1 MFTLTKKFRAVVVW
15 LVMAC
20 GGLKGYGSAR
30 LRCLTN
36 KNTIINNYRRYN
48 SNPHDI
54 RAV

>member
-1 MFTLTKKFRAVVVW
+1 MFTLTKKCRAVVVW

-20 GGLKGYGSAR
+20 GGLKEYGSAR

-36 KNTIINNYRRYN
+36 KNIIIHNYHRDNSKLYN
-48 SNPHDI
+48 I